1 MTRHF
6 PIFKAHCGFIPGIFY
21 KTYSLLYSSKA
32 HASRGSSLI
41 VRLELTKSDHKSFVY
56 HGIASGDP
64 KKCYNKRTQK
74 HIGLH
79 GKASISN
86 ARCCCLTLWLSV
98 TDAVNAYACGE
109 FPKCTTYNSHN
120 SSKNQL
126 ETNDFS
132 LVCQLSLRLISF
144 KHET

>member
-1 MTRHF
+1 MHAALKCMLLEALVIDSHYKWQSKMSITPLLRDKSAYEFTRVTVYVYVYVR
-6 PIFKAHCGFIPGIFY
+6 IRGI
-21 KTYSLLYSSKA
+21 SA
-32 HASRGSSLI
+32 QQH
-41 VRLELTKSDHKSFVY
+41 
-56 HGIASGDP
+56 
-64 KKCYNKRTQK
+64 
-74 HIGLH
+74 
-79 GKASISN
+79 

-144 KHET
+144 KLLLGTFVYNK